1 MANSHVH
8 SCFPLGIG
16 LESREP
22 FIDVSNIFGQE
33 AGMLIT
39 RSSKAVKEISF
50 TCVNI
55 QYTP

>member
-1 MANSHVH
+1 VH